1 MRWIGRKCNLIG
13 SAAGRP
19 EADPYRRT
27 VGHRFVG
34 GGLPDA
40 PTKASLVQREG
51 GRFSGGGIVPAG
63 GSSPPYEV

>member
-1 MRWIGRKCNLIG
+1 MPLPYRVRWIGRKCNLIG

-40 PTKASLVQREG
+40 PDVSRRASTAR
-51 GRFSGGGIVPAG
+51 
-63 GSSPPYEV
+63 PYIDTRNFRTLM